1 MAIFEN
7 YSLLQKKYIQK
18 PNVHKKK
25 QYYHFEL
32 GFFYSTKYSRT

>member
-25 QYYHFEL
+25 TVLPFWIGVFLQHQV
-32 GFFYSTKYSRT
+32 